1 MKNGKSPCDRRL
13 KQSLYTPLF
22 QRGRA
27 VTRTHLSLPLHS
39 LLPLRL
45 IRMLLSQSLCLLF
58 TLLFSLQA
66 FSQSQ
71 PSVMAMKWADSVYNS
86 LSEDQKIAQLM
97 TLRMSATD
105 GKRVIYYE
113 KEIREAI
120 LKYNI
125 GGIVLFQGG
134 PLKQASLINDM
145 QKIAKTPLLV
155 SIDGENGLGMRMDSV
170 IGLPRQM
177 TLGAIEDPSII
188 YEYGRLVGEQCK
200 RIGIHLNYAPVV
212 DVNNNPRNPVI
223 NDRSFGEDK
232 HRVAMHGIQYMRGMQ
247 DVGVM
252 ACAKHFPGHGDVS
265 VDSHY
270 DLPVINKS
278 REELDSLELY
288 PFKQIANAGVGAIMV
303 AHLAVP
309 TLEEKDKTPTSLSK
323 NTITNL
329 LRNEFK
335 YNGLILTDALEM
347 KGVSKFY
354 SAAEISLKALEA
366 GNDMLCLPGDI
377 PGSIAKI
384 KDAIKKNNLKWEDIE
399 MHAKKVLLAKYQYGL
414 ASFQPVILDRLT
426 EDLNARTDEMRR
438 LVAQRSITLLKND
451 DVAIFPLPT
460 SKRIAYLGVGLTRDN
475 VFAKQIRDEYNA
487 HVYYFDYKMGEAMIA
502 PMIDLLK
509 NRYDVVVIGVH
520 NYSRFPGNN
529 FGISTAATQLITQ
542 VQKKLRA
549 ITLFFGNPYAMK
561 SACESHT
568 LISCYQDDD
577 ITQQTALDLLRGK
590 FIARGKLPV
599 TVCESLRYGA
609 GIVSTR
615 LLSQLR
621 PSDLGF
627 NIIKLTAIDSIV
639 TDAIQKRAIPGAVVL
654 VAKDGHIAYERS
666 FGFMGYDSLEPVYTE
681 TIYDLASVT
690 KIMATTLSVMKLYEE
705 GKLDIKKTLGF
716 YLPWVRGSNK
726 QNLTLTN
733 ILLHQAGLKGWIP
746 FYRETIDSSQDGSPF
761 YNIYSYAPDTFHTVR
776 VAENLYMRSN
786 WTDTIYKR
794 ILESP
799 VSRQGVYLYSDLDF
813 IFLGKIV
820 EQISGMK
827 LNNYVQK
834 TFYDP
839 IRLKSLAFTPRE
851 HFELNKI
858 APTEAEPVFRKQ
870 LLRGDVHDPGAAM
883 FGGVSGHAGLFGDA
897 YDLAVLC
904 QMMLNG
910 GTINGITF
918 FKKSTID
925 FFTSYHSSVS
935 RRGLGFDKPEKDN
948 TRRAEPYPT
957 LSASPLTYG
966 HTGFTGT
973 CVWIDPAYNLTYIL
987 LSNRVYNN
995 GDARRFGRMNIRP
1008 KVHEA
1013 IYRSLGL

>member
-1 MKNGKSPCDRRL
+1 MKDRKSPCSQCFCVTC
-13 KQSLYTPLF
+13 KAPLL

-27 VTRTHLSLPLHS
+27 IT
-39 LLPLRL
+39 L
-45 IRMLLSQSLCLLF
+45 IFFFSFFISFNAQSQS
-58 TLLFSLQA
+58 T
-66 FSQSQ
+66 
-71 PSVMAMKWADSVYNS
+71 PSVMAQKWADSVYNS
-86 LSEDQKIAQLM
+86 LNEDQRIAQLM
-97 TLRMSATD
+97 TLRMSSTD
-105 GKRVIYYE
+105 GKRVTFYE
-113 KEIREAI
+113 KEITEAI
-120 LKYNI
+120 QKYNI

-134 PLKQASLINDM
+134 PVKQASLINDM

-177 TLGAIEDPSII
+177 TLGAINDPSII
-188 YEYGRLVGEQCK
+188 YEYGKLVGEQCK
-200 RIGIHLNYAPVV
+200 RIGIQLNYAPVV
-212 DVNNNPRNPVI
+212 DINNNANNPVI

-232 HRVAMHGIQYMRGMQ
+232 HRVAMYGIQYMRGMQ

-288 PFKQIANAGVGAIMV
+288 PFKQIADAGVGAIMV

-309 TLEEKDKTPTSLSK
+309 SLEKKDKIPTSLSE
-323 NTITNL
+323 NTVTDL

-354 SAAEISLKALEA
+354 TPAEISLKSLEA

-384 KDAIKKNNLKWEDIE
+384 KEAIKKKKLKWDDIE
-399 MHAKKVLLAKYQYGL
+399 MHVKKVLMAKYQYGL
-414 ASFQPVILDRLT
+414 ASFQPVVLDHLT

-438 LVAQRSITLLKND
+438 LIAQQSITLLKND
-451 DVAIFPLPT
+451 DAAIFPLAKG
-460 SKRIAYLGVGLTRDN
+460 KRVAYLGVGLNRDN
-475 VFAKQIRDEYNA
+475 IFAKQLRDEYDA
-487 HVYYFDYKMGEAMIA
+487 HVYYFDYKMNEEMIS
-502 PMIDLLK
+502 PMLNILTG
-509 NRYDVVVIGVH
+509 RYDVIVIGVH
-520 NYSRFPGNN
+520 NYSRYPSNN
-529 FGISTAATQLITQ
+529 FGISKAAMQLIDT

-549 ITLFFGNPYAMK
+549 ITMFFGNPYAIK
-561 SACESHT
+561 SACASHT

-577 ITQQTALDLLRGK
+577 ITQQTALDLLSGRFEAK
-590 FIARGKLPV
+590 GKLPV
-599 TVCESLRYGA
+599 TVCESLKYGS
-609 GIVSTR
+609 GIISKG

-627 NIIKLTAIDSIV
+627 NIIKLSLIDSIV
-639 TDAIQKRAIPGAVVL
+639 TDAIKKRAIPGAVVL
-654 VAKDGHIAYERS
+654 VAKDGRIAYERA
-666 FGFMGYDSLEPVYTE
+666 FGFMEYDSLEPVYTE

-690 KIMATTLSVMKLYEE
+690 KIMATTLSVMKLYDE
-705 GKLDIKKTLGF
+705 GKLDIKQTLGY

-726 QNLTLTN
+726 QNLTLNN

-746 FYRETIDSSQDGSPF
+746 FYKETIDSIKGGTPA
-761 YNIYSYAPDTFHTVR
+761 YGIYTMNADTFHTVR
-776 VAENLYMRSN
+776 VAEGLYMRSD
-786 WTDTIYKR
+786 WTDTLYKR

-799 VSRQGVYLYSDLDF
+799 VAPQGIYLYSDLDF

-820 EQISGMK
+820 EQISGMR
-827 LNNYVQK
+827 LNDYVYK
-834 TFYDP
+834 TFYEP
-839 IRLKSLAFTPRE
+839 LGLKSISYKPRE
-851 HFELNKI
+851 HFALNNI

-870 LLRGDVHDPGAAM
+870 LIRGDVHDPGAAM
-883 FGGVSGHAGLFGDA
+883 FGGVAGHAGLFSDA
-897 YDLAVLC
+897 YDVAVLC
-904 QMMLNG
+904 QMLLNG
-910 GTINGITF
+910 GTINGIKF

-925 FFTSYHSSVS
+925 LFTKYGSSVS

-948 TRRAEPYPT
+948 IARIEPYPT
-957 LSASPLTYG
+957 RSASPLTYG

-973 CVWIDPAYNLTYIL
+973 CVWVDPAYNLTFIF

-995 GDARRFGRMNIRP
+995 GDANRFNRMNVRP
-1008 KVHEA
+1008 KVHET
-1013 IYRSLGL
+1013 IYKSLGL

>member
-1 MKNGKSPCDRRL
+1 MKRPFLLVFLFC
-13 KQSLYTPLF
+13 SLN
-22 QRGRA
+22 
-27 VTRTHLSLPLHS
+27 
-39 LLPLRL
+39 
-45 IRMLLSQSLCLLF
+45 
-58 TLLFSLQA
+58 A
-66 FSQSQ
+66 FSQSR
-71 PSVMAMKWADSVYNS
+71 PSAMAMKWADSVYNS
-86 LSEDQKIAQLM
+86 LTDDQRIAQLM
-97 TLRMSATD
+97 TLRMSSTD
-105 GKRVIYYE
+105 GKRVTYYE
-113 KEIREAI
+113 KEITEAI

-134 PLKQASLINDM
+134 PLKQASMINDM

-188 YEYGRLVGEQCK
+188 YEYGKLVGEQCK
-200 RIGIHLNYAPVV
+200 RIGIQLNYAPVV
-212 DVNNNPRNPVI
+212 DVNNNPNNPVI

-288 PFKQIANAGVGAIMV
+288 PFKKIADAGVGAIMV

-309 TLEEKDKTPTSLSK
+309 SLEKKDKIPTSLSE
-323 NTITNL
+323 NTITDL
-329 LRNEFK
+329 LRKEFK
-335 YNGLILTDALEM
+335 YKGLILTDALEM

-354 SAAEISLKALEA
+354 SAAEISLKSLEA

-384 KDAIKKNNLKWEDIE
+384 KEAIKKRKLDWDDIE

-414 ASFQPVILDRLT
+414 ASFQPVVLDHLT

-438 LVAQRSITLLKND
+438 LVAQRSITLLRNAD
-451 DVAIFPLPT
+451 AAIFPLAPG
-460 SKRIAYLGVGLTRDN
+460 KRVAYLGVGLTRDN
-475 VFAKQIRDEYNA
+475 IFAKQLRDEYDA
-487 HVYYFDYKMGEAMIA
+487 HVYYFDYKMSEAMIA
-502 PMIDLLK
+502 PMIDILTG
-509 NRYDVVVIGVH
+509 RYDIIVIGVH
-520 NYSRFPGNN
+520 NYGRFPGNN
-529 FGISTAATQLITQ
+529 FGISTAATRLIDS

-561 SACESHT
+561 SACENKT

-577 ITQQTALDLLRGK
+577 ITQQTAIDLLSGRFAAK
-590 FIARGKLPV
+590 GKLPV
-599 TVCESLRYGA
+599 TVCESLKYGS
-609 GIVSTR
+609 GIVTR
-615 LLSQLR
+615 GLLPQLR

-627 NIIKLTAIDSIV
+627 NIIKLSAIDSIV
-639 TDAIQKRAIPGAVVL
+639 TDAIKQRAIPGAVVL
-654 VAKDGHIAYERS
+654 VAKDGRIAYERS

-690 KIMATTLSVMKLYEE
+690 KIMATTLSVMKLYDE
-705 GKLDIKKTLGF
+705 GKLDIKKTLGY
-716 YLPWVRGSNK
+716 YLPWTRGSNK

-746 FYRETIDSSQDGSPF
+746 FYKETIDSSADGMPSH
-761 YNIYSYAPDTFHTVR
+761 NIYAIAADTFHAVR
-776 VAENLYMRSN
+776 VAENLYMRSD

-799 VSRQGVYLYSDLDF
+799 VAAQGVYLYSDLDF

-827 LNNYVQK
+827 LNDYVQK
-834 TFYDP
+834 TFYEP
-839 IRLKSLAFTPRE
+839 LGLKSINYKPRD
-851 HFELNKI
+851 HFALNNI

-870 LLRGDVHDPGAAM
+870 LIRGDVHDPGAAM
-883 FGGVSGHAGLFGDA
+883 FGGVAGHAGLFSDA

-904 QMMLNG
+904 QMLLNG
-910 GTINGITF
+910 GTINGIKF

-925 FFTSYHSSVS
+925 LFTRYSSSVS

-948 TRRAEPYPT
+948 STRTEPYPT
-957 LSASPLTYG
+957 FSASPLTYG

-973 CVWIDPAYNLTYIL
+973 CVWIDPAYNLTFIF

-995 GDARRFGRMNIRP
+995 GDANRFGRMNIRP
-1008 KVHEA
+1008 KVHET
-1013 IYRSLGL
+1013 IYKSLGL